1 MLSDEEIIAR
11 YYVGYYNRAPDPAGF
26 DFWTTNYANGVSTL
40 EIATF
45 FSDQVETD
53 ALYPYFQDPANNS
66 PEQFIN

>member
-26 DFWTTNYANGVSTL
+26 AFWTDAYANGISTL
-40 EIATF
+40 EIANF

-53 ALYPYFQDPANNS
+53 ALYP
-66 PEQFIN
+66 